1 MSPHLLHRQSR
12 LTGSDVFIDLFHFL
26 HKDLP
31 VFSHLDRGH
40 RCSQNLYCIL
50 LQDAQLCQLHA
61 AIQSRLTTK
70 GQQHT
75 VWTLVLYYLRAEKLE
90 VMEHVCTME
99 AVIVRMCSQY
109 HQISYY
115 N

>member
-1 MSPHLLHRQSR
+1 MSPHLLHRQRR

-31 VFSHLDRGH
+31 VFSHLDGGH
-40 RCSQNLYCIL
+40 RCSQNLYCIF
-50 LQDAQLCQLHA
+50 LQDAKLRQLYT
-61 AIQSRLTTK
+61 AIQSRLTTE

-75 VWTLVLYYLRAEKLE
+75 VWTLVLYHLRAKNLE
-90 VMEHVCTME
+90 VMEYLCTME
-99 AVIVRMCSQY
+99 TVIIRLCSQY
-109 HQISYY
+109 HKISHY